1 MKIHTPSCSWTKY
14 QKEWRTLEIP
24 YRKGTHITKE
34 DTSDENITYSSPI
47 LSLFVLAY
55 D

>member
-1 MKIHTPSCSWTKY
+1 MLLDKVS
-14 QKEWRTLEIP
+14 EGVGTLEIP

-34 DTSDENITYSSPI
+34 DTSDENITYSSSI
-47 LSLFVLAY
+47 LSLFVLAS